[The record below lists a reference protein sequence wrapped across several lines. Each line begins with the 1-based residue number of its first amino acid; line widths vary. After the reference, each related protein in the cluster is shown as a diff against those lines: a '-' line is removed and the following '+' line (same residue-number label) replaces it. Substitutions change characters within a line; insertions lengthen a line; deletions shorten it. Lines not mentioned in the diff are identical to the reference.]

1 MDKSLYEIIV
11 CPSCHGN
18 LEKSKQDEKLI
29 CRFDRLVFDIDEG
42 IPVLL
47 AEKAK
52 VITQQEMET
61 LL

>member
-18 LEKSKQDEKLI
+18 LEKAKQADKLV

-47 AEKAK
+47 TEKAEM
-52 VITQQEMET
+52 VTQEAMEA